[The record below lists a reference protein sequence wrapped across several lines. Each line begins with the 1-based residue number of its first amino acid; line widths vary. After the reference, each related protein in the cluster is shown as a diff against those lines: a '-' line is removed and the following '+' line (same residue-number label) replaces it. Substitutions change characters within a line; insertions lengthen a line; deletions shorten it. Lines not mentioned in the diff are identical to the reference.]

1 MKKIINY
8 YPIILFMIILLS
20 LIFIEKYIY
29 IAPNLNI
36 NSSLLIYPF
45 SFLLLISIYEEKGIK
60 YVKQLLFYSFIFIL
74 LFYIIVSILNTI
86 NGITTSKI
94 ITDSLREIFTPNN
107 FTVGSKFIYY
117 PKLEIILT
125 FSIVYFIS
133 HYIFITIY
141 EATIDF
147 TYNIIAFILS
157 LLIGFILDQLLF
169 IPLSNLP
176 NLINKTMIYE
186 DLIKLMTANF
196 IMVIFTSIIILFIY
210 SLRHI
215 KR

>member
-1 MKKIINY
+1 MKNIKNY
-8 YPIILFMIILLS
+8 YSIILFSILLLS

-36 NSSLLIYPF
+36 NSSLL
-45 SFLLLISIYEEKGIK
+45 
-60 YVKQLLFYSFIFIL
+60 FYSFIFIL

-86 NGITTSKI
+86 NSITTSKI

-117 PKLEIILT
+117 PKLEIVLT
-125 FSIVYFIS
+125 FSIIYFIS

-169 IPLSNLP
+169 IPLSNIP
-176 NLINKTMIYE
+176 NLIKEIIIYE

-196 IMVIFTSIIILFIY
+196 IIVIFTSIIMLFIY
-210 SLRHI
+210 SIRHL